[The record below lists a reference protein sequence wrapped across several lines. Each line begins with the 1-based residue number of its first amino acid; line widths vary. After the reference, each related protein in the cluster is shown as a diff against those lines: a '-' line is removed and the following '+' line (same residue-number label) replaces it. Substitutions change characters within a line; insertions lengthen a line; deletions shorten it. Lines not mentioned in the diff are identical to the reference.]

1 MIDRIE
7 QLLRMHGYAKS
18 DANEEIFYVKVI
30 QNERKG
36 IYILENIPNERAYQK
51 FQEGKEILG
60 EDAGILILIFQNDQ
74 KVSWIDY
81 ERQFDELQQPI
92 SMMLE
97 SMPERKD
104 KKSSVYIPKMTILL
118 VVVNVILFI
127 ATKIM
132 GEAIYQWGAS
142 SWPLIVGEHQ
152 WYRLFTSNYLH
163 FGFDHLFNNMAV
175 LCILGYEVEKKM
187 GSLRYVMLYIGAGLI
202 GSIASVGYYMAT
214 NQNVVSVGASGA
226 IFGLVGAL
234 LIIVL
239 KNRERKNG
247 FYKRGF
253 IIVIVGSLYHG
264 ISSAGIDNAAHV
276 GGLIG
281 GAILA
286 FILYRQYREK

>member
-1 MIDRIE
+1 M
-7 QLLRMHGYAKS
+7 
-18 DANEEIFYVKVI
+18 
-30 QNERKG
+30 
-36 IYILENIPNERAYQK
+36 
-51 FQEGKEILG
+51 
-60 EDAGILILIFQNDQ
+60 
-74 KVSWIDY
+74 
-81 ERQFDELQQPI
+81 
-92 SMMLE
+92 
-97 SMPERKD
+97 
-104 KKSSVYIPKMTILL
+104 
-118 VVVNVILFI
+118 
-127 ATKIM
+127 
-132 GEAIYQWGAS
+132 IYQWGAS
-142 SWPLIVGEHQ
+142 SWPLIVEAHQ

-187 GSLRYVMLYIGAGLI
+187 GSLRYVMLYVGAGFI
-202 GSIASVGYYMAT
+202 GSVASVGYYMAT

-239 KNRERKNG
+239 KNRGRENE

-253 IIVIVGSLYHG
+253 IIVIVGTLYHG

-286 FILYRQYREK
+286 LILYREYRGK